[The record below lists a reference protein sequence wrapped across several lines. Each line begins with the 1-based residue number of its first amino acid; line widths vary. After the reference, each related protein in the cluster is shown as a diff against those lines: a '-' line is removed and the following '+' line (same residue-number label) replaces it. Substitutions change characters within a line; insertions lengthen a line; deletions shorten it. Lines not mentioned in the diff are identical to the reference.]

1 MRRLYGLP
9 FLSLGDD
16 MVREEKDD
24 KLTNADRA
32 VMRLYEDTKETIEW
46 DASDDAILSLSREI
60 HEKDGAAQGKP
71 HFGSDAEQEDG
82 GEQDTGNVISF
93 ADRSRSFA
101 NRILHSPAMG
111 FSLAAS
117 LMIGL
122 FSGQAMIRYVD
133 LGVSPGYDEVMR
145 DNSRLQTELRDN
157 RKLLT
162 RSLNSSGSVTPRPGD
177 SLLQLTQAIS
187 GFECASLS
195 ATLSKD
201 MQVTVSGYVGSEA
214 DLRRL
219 SGRLSPFDQSSKVI
233 NRTAVRTWPL
243 CEVLE
248 ILPQPAKFS
257 LDSRTLPMVQPVGH
271 GPDFAENEKLI
282 IEAQATPRYDGFLYV
297 DFIQHDGRVLHMLP
311 GSTMPDN
318 AVKAGQRVLLG
329 DGKQEYRIAPPFG
342 TEMLVVLSSP
352 EPLFEKA
359 RPQTEKAE
367 GYFAALRAALARAH
381 KRDFAEKILSN
392 YYFIKTGS
400 DRTGAKNGK

>member
-1 MRRLYGLP
+1 
-9 FLSLGDD
+9 

-24 KLTNADRA
+24 KLTDADRT
-32 VMRLYEDTKETIEW
+32 VMRLYEDKKETIEW

-60 HEKDGAAQGKP
+60 HEKDGAAQATPPSGV
-71 HFGSDAEQEDG
+71 DAVANDR
-82 GEQDTGNVISF
+82 GEQDSGNVISF
-93 ADRSRSFA
+93 ADRRRSFA
-101 NRILHSPAMG
+101 NRLLHSPAMG

-133 LGVSPGYDEVMR
+133 LGVSPGYDEVIR

-162 RSLNSSGSVTPRPGD
+162 RSLNSTGGVTPRPGD

-187 GFECASLS
+187 GFDCASLS
-195 ATLSKD
+195 ATLSKN
-201 MQVTVSGYVGSEA
+201 MQITVSGYVGSEA

-219 SGRLSPFDQSSKVI
+219 SSRLSPFDQLSKVI

-243 CEVLE
+243 CEALE

-257 LDSRTLPMVQPVGH
+257 LDSRNLPIVHPLGH
-271 GPDFAENEKLI
+271 GPDFAENDKLI
-282 IEAQATPRYDGFLYV
+282 VEAQATSRYNGFLYV

-329 DGKQEYRIAPPFG
+329 DSKQEYVIAPPFG
-342 TEMLVVLSSP
+342 TEMLVVMSSP
-352 EPLFEKA
+352 EPLFEKQ

-381 KRDFAEKILSN
+381 KRNFAEKILSN
-392 YYFIKTGS
+392 YYFINTGS
-400 DRTGAKNGK
+400 DRAGAKKSK